1 MTWCYR
7 ERLVCLWRVVRG
19 RVHVTRIHWQRI
31 GFLLLSL
38 GANNHTFYIW
48 FVTMMMVGCVLARN
62 HLSVSALGGAV
73 RPPQAPDSQG
83 PHPSTRLLR
92 IRIRYE
98 LIDTKKR
105 ETRRHC
111 VGKTSSKAVR
121 PPRYTTRQPCS
132 CFLCPLSKTPTGSSR
147 RPPGPVPVEAS
158 KTARRIDAATIL
170 WCRPA
175 SPLRWQACSLY
186 SINQERLNGLAILCI
201 EKILLDEIDIDTID
215 FASKMLEETFKI
227 IMIWIHYLI
236 AY

>member
-1 MTWCYR
+1 MVLSGEARLPLACRAGPGPRDKDSLAEDRLSVAITWSQQPHILYMICNHDD
-7 ERLVCLWRVVRG
+7 G
-19 RVHVTRIHWQRI
+19 RVCPSSKPFVSVGPGGSGTAAPGPRQPRAP
-31 GFLLLSL
+31 SL
-38 GANNHTFYIW
+38 YTITTYTNT
-48 FVTMMMVGCVLARN
+48 
-62 HLSVSALGGAV
+62 
-73 RPPQAPDSQG
+73 
-83 PHPSTRLLR
+83 
-92 IRIRYE
+92 IRVDRH
-98 LIDTKKR
+98 KKR

-121 PPRYTTRQPCS
+121 PPRYTTRHPCS
-132 CFLCPLSKTPTGSSR
+132 CFLCPLYKTPTGSSR
-147 RPPGPVPVEAS
+147 RPPGPVPVEAF

-170 WCRPA
+170 RCRSA